1 MRDLLPLFV
10 TVAGRRVVLVGGGA
24 VAAAKLRQL
33 QAVGADVLV
42 VAPDLHE
49 DIVQSGV
56 AVARRPFEP
65 GDLDGAWLVV
75 AAATPEVNRAVASAA
90 EKKQLFVNA
99 VDDPPN
105 ASAFLSGVVRRA
117 DVTVAI
123 STSGDA
129 PALTGLLREALDAVL
144 PEDLDKWM
152 AVAREERAKWRRDGV
167 PMDRRRPL
175 LLEAL
180 NKIYELAPAPAC
192 LDSARDALS
201 AVERAEYAEI
211 SKENIGSAS
220 SAIAAANSGKDS

>member
-1 MRDLLPLFV
+1 MRDLLPIFV
-10 TVAGRRVVLVGGGA
+10 TLAGRRVLLVGGGT

-33 QAVGADVLV
+33 QAVGADVVV
-42 VAPDLHE
+42 VAPRVRE
-49 DIVQSGV
+49 EIVRSGV
-56 AVARRPFEP
+56 AVLQRRFEAA
-65 GDLDGAWLVV
+65 DLEGVWFVV
-75 AAATPEVNRAVASAA
+75 AAATPEVNQAVAVAA
-90 EKKQLFVNA
+90 EAKRLFVNA

-152 AVAREERAKWRRDGV
+152 AVAREERAKWRRDSV
-167 PMDRRRPL
+167 PMNERRPL

-180 NKIYELAPAPAC
+180 NRIYEPAEAPAELEKQPKND
-192 LDSARDALS
+192 L
-201 AVERAEYAEI
+201 V
-211 SKENIGSAS
+211 SAS
-220 SAIAAANSGKDS
+220 SAKSAAKVRKDS

>member
-10 TVAGRRVVLVGGGA
+10 TLTGRRVILVGGGT

-33 QAVGADVLV
+33 RAVGADVFV
-42 VAPDLHE
+42 VAPSVQE
-49 DIVQSGV
+49 EIVGSGV
-56 AVARRPFEP
+56 TIARRPFESA
-65 GDLDGAWLVV
+65 DLDGAWLVV
-75 AAATPEVNRAVASAA
+75 AAATPEVNQAVAAAA
-90 EKKQLFVNA
+90 ERRQLFVNA

-144 PEDLDKWM
+144 PEDLEKWM

-167 PMDRRRPL
+167 PMHERRPL
-175 LLEAL
+175 LLAAL
-180 NKIYELAPAPAC
+180 NRIYQSAEEPAEGQPDLVSVNPANAAPA
-192 LDSARDALS
+192 AR
-201 AVERAEYAEI
+201 
-211 SKENIGSAS
+211 K
-220 SAIAAANSGKDS
+220 NS

>member
-1 MRDLLPLFV
+1 MRDLLPIFV
-10 TVAGRRVVLVGGGA
+10 TLAGRRVLLVGGGT

-33 QAVGADVLV
+33 QAVGADVVV
-42 VAPDLHE
+42 VAPSVCE
-49 DIVQSGV
+49 EIVRSGASV
-56 AVARRPFEP
+56 LRRPFEP
-65 GDLDGAWLVV
+65 ADLEGVWFVV
-75 AAATPEVNRAVASAA
+75 AAATAEANQEVAVAA
-90 EKKQLFVNA
+90 EAKHLFVNA

-167 PMDRRRPL
+167 PMNERRPL
-175 LLEAL
+175 LLRAL
-180 NKIYELAPAPAC
+180 NRIYELAAGRTT
-192 LDSARDALS
+192 SAEPSKEEDTVS
-201 AVERAEYAEI
+201 AV
-211 SKENIGSAS
+211 SAS
-220 SAIAAANSGKDS
+220 SAASVRKDS

>member
-1 MRDLLPLFV
+1 MRELLPIFV
-10 TVAGRRVVLVGGGA
+10 TLAGRRVLLVGGGT

-33 QAVGADVLV
+33 QAVGADVVV
-42 VAPDLHE
+42 VAPTVHE
-49 DIVQSGV
+49 EIVRSGV
-56 AVARRPFEP
+56 TVLRRPFEP
-65 GDLDGAWLVV
+65 ADLEGVWFVV
-75 AAATPEVNRAVASAA
+75 AAATPEVNRAVAVAA
-90 EKKQLFVNA
+90 EARRLFVNA

-129 PALTGLLREALDAVL
+129 PALAGLLREALDAVL

-167 PMDRRRPL
+167 AMNERRPL

-180 NKIYELAPAPAC
+180 NRIYEPAEGPADVAQKPDQN
-192 LDSARDALS
+192 LIA
-201 AVERAEYAEI
+201 
-211 SKENIGSAS
+211 AS
-220 SAIAAANSGKDS
+220 SARSAAKFRKDS

>member
-1 MRDLLPLFV
+1 MRELLPIFV
-10 TVAGRRVVLVGGGA
+10 TLAGRRVLLVGGGT

-33 QAVGADVLV
+33 QAVGADVVV
-42 VAPDLHE
+42 VAPTVRE
-49 DIVQSGV
+49 EIVRSGV
-56 AVARRPFEP
+56 TVLRRPFEP
-65 GDLDGAWLVV
+65 ADLEGVWFVV
-75 AAATPEVNRAVASAA
+75 AAATPEVNRAVAVAA
-90 EKKQLFVNA
+90 EARRLFVNA

-129 PALTGLLREALDAVL
+129 PALAGLLREALDAVL

-167 PMDRRRPL
+167 AMNERRPL

-180 NKIYELAPAPAC
+180 NRIYEPAEGPAEVAQKPDQN
-192 LDSARDALS
+192 LIA
-201 AVERAEYAEI
+201 
-211 SKENIGSAS
+211 AS
-220 SAIAAANSGKDS
+220 SARSAAKFRKDS